1 MLITDVYSAVERGI
15 MLGSL
20 MEDGLSYKEKFIV
33 RSHEVQCNKTA
44 TVQTIANLLQ
54 VVAKCEATWKL
65 LEDLAAS
72 KSIGSAAVLV
82 PRFSSSV
89 TLTLGMTFVQRFRE
103 CLQDDVVDS
112 LITSKSDSAASG
124 TQSHNDSQFLHL
136 LRLSGDG
143 QEINCGTTLRRKK
156 PSR

>member
-54 VVAKCEATWKL
+54 ELGCNKFQSAGISVDGFATTPTM
-65 LEDLAAS
+65 
-72 KSIGSAAVLV
+72 G
-82 PRFSSSV
+82 
-89 TLTLGMTFVQRFRE
+89 
-103 CLQDDVVDS
+103 
-112 LITSKSDSAASG
+112 
-124 TQSHNDSQFLHL
+124 N
-136 LRLSGDG
+136 
-143 QEINCGTTLRRKK
+143 
-156 PSR
+156 